1 MAAYETYE
9 TEAVYDEM
17 DYNPTVKKVSFLCAI
32 FKSDFY
38 WQAPEPAPP
47 RPKEEPPPPKRENEN
62 GNSKVH

>member
-17 DYNPTVKKVSFLCAI
+17 DNNPTVKKVSFLII
-32 FKSDFY
+32 FKSDFF

-47 RPKEEPPPPKRENEN
+47 RPKEAPPPPKRENEN

>member
-17 DYNPTVKKVSFLCAI
+17 DNNPTAKKVSFLFI

-47 RPKEEPPPPKRENEN
+47 RPKEAPPPPKRQNEN
-62 GNSKVH
+62 GKSKVH